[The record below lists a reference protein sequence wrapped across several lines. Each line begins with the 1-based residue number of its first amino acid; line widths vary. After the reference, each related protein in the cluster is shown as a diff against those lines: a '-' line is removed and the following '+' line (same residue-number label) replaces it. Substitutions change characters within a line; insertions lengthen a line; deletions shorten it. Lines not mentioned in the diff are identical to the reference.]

1 MGAPGAGKGTQSEK
15 IVEKYNIPH
24 ISTGDIF
31 RLNIKGETEL
41 GMLAKSFM
49 DKGQLVPDSVTNDMV
64 KDRLSK
70 DDVKN
75 GFLLDGYPRTLNQ
88 AHALEENLKALG
100 INIDL
105 VLNIDT
111 DKDLLIDRLT
121 GRRICKQCGKT
132 YHTIFNPTKVEGV
145 CDVCGGQTY
154 QRSDDNLESATTR
167 LGVYETQTKP
177 LLEFYEGSGLLKT
190 ISGNGSTDE
199 VFALVANLIEG

>member
-31 RLNIKGETEL
+31 RENIKNQTEL
-41 GMLAKSFM
+41 GMHAKSFM
-49 DKGQLVPDSVTNDMV
+49 DQGQLVPDSVTNDMV

-88 AHALEENLKALG
+88 AQALEQNLKALG

-111 DKDLLIDRLT
+111 DKNLLIERLT
-121 GRRICKQCGKT
+121 GRRVCKQCGKT
-132 YHTIFNPTKVEGV
+132 YHTIFSPTKVEGV
-145 CDVCGGQTY
+145 CDVCGGATY
-154 QRSDDNLESATTR
+154 QRADDNLESATTR
-167 LGVYETQTKP
+167 LSVYESQTKP
-177 LLEFYEGSGLLKT
+177 LLDFYANTGLLKT

-199 VFALVANLIEG
+199 VFASVASLIEG